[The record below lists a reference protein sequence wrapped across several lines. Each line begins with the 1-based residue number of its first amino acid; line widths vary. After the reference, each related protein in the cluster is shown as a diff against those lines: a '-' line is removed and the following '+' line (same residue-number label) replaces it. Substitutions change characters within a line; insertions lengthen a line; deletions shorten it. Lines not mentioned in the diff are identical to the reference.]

1 MFRREPPKMWRGQV
15 VKPERWVVRVPRLR
29 LRFRELFYYVVGTAI
44 LLSIGFRFFG

>member
-1 MFRREPPKMWRGQV
+1 MFRREPPKMWRGKV
-15 VKPERWVVRVPRLR
+15 LKPERWVVRVPR